1 MRILNATGLV
11 AALLLAGCG
20 SSAPPPPPPPVV
32 APIANAVTGSIS
44 LIEPRE
50 LSEAAKV
57 DVKVYDVAHPEVVL
71 AQATLPNANK
81 LPLQFNLPIDTSK
94 VDPKGTYALDAML
107 TDGDRRFLKKL
118 EYQVLTDKAH
128 TAKVDVQLAPEPTP
142 AEKLFEEYRK
152 AVGQTGNLKQISG
165 KYSND
170 NFGTA
175 WDAFLSGGKVKF
187 VREVTDAYD
196 DSGRTTYKV
205 AYKDDKPWVIVKE
218 ASPAGSRTVLS
229 TSKVGWGDDGSLV
242 LHEKAANGGQ
252 SSDVS
257 EADAKSMREHA
268 EGLLDVAQ
276 GHAPKINTGAQTD
289 SKAGNKAKDTKKKH

>member
-1 MRILNATGLV
+1 MRILNAPGFA

-20 SSAPPPPPPPVV
+20 SSAPPPPPPPAV
-32 APIANAVTGSIS
+32 APIANAVTGSVS

-50 LSEAAKV
+50 LSAAAKV
-57 DVKVYDVAHPEVVL
+57 DIKVYDVAHPEIVL

-94 VDPKGTYALDAML
+94 VDPKGIYVLDPML

-152 AVGQTGNLKQISG
+152 ALAQTGNLKQISG

-170 NFGTA
+170 NFGVA
-175 WDAFLSGGKVKF
+175 WDAFVSNGKVKF
-187 VREVTDAYD
+187 VREITDSFD
-196 DSGRTTYKV
+196 DNNPVRTTYKA
-205 AYKDDKPWVIVKE
+205 AYKDDKPWVIVRE
-218 ASPAGSRTVLS
+218 TSPVASPRQILS
-229 TSKVGWGDDGSLV
+229 TTKVGWGDDGSLV
-242 LHEKAANGGQ
+242 LHEKVANSQ
-252 SSDVS
+252 TSEVSDG
-257 EADAKSMREHA
+257 DAKAMREHA
-268 EGLLDVAQ
+268 DDLLGVAQ

-289 SKAGNKAKDTKKKH
+289 NKAKDKKKH